1 MDFGSITLGTTIT
14 RTFTLTNQGGAVSGI
29 PNINVEYLT
38 APRGTVTATGCSAAL
53 APGASCVLTIKATP
67 TALGLF
73 QAFVRVTANPGAPDS
88 GSLSIHVVGWA
99 IGFEV
104 SPSASIDLGD
114 VAPGVSI
121 QRDFRVTALIDL
133 VDLKV
138 VAGGEDLAIE
148 PISTCTAVLSKGASC
163 LVNVEFVARSLGWK
177 RVGLG
182 FRAGGDLGQFVSV
195 EFTANVSKASDLS
208 IAPKAPPTYTCIIE
222 KTSAPVV
229 FTVTNVSA
237 APSGQIIATIV
248 GESASDFRIASTD
261 CSTLAPNA
269 TCAVSVVC
277 SPPMSAS
284 AAIRHAILSVTD
296 GNTQLSV
303 PLTAEVTF

>member
-1 MDFGSITLGTTIT
+1 MDFGSITLGTTST
-14 RTFTLTNQGGAVSGI
+14 RTFTLTNLGGAVSGI

-38 APRGTVTATGCSAAL
+38 APRGSVTATGCSAAL

-67 TALGLF
+67 AALGLS
-73 QAFVRVTANPGAPDS
+73 QAFVRVTANPGTSDS
-88 GSLSIHVVGWA
+88 SALSIHVVGWA

-114 VAPGVSI
+114 VAPGTSI
-121 QRDFRVTALIDL
+121 ERDFRVTAFIDL
-133 VDLKV
+133 ADLKV
-138 VAGGEDLAIE
+138 VAGGEDLAIA

-163 LVNVEFVARSLGWK
+163 LVKVEFVPQSLGWK

-182 FRAGGDLGQFVSV
+182 FRAGGDMGQFVSV
-195 EFTANVSKASDLS
+195 EITANVSKASDLS
-208 IAPKAPPTYTCIIE
+208 IAPKAPPTYACIIE

-229 FTVTNVSA
+229 FTVTNVSGA
-237 APSGQIIATIV
+237 ASGQIIATLV
-248 GESASDFRIASTD
+248 GESARDFRISGTD

-269 TCAVSVVC
+269 TCVVSVVC

-284 AAIRHAILSVTD
+284 AAVRQAILSVTD
-296 GNTQLSV
+296 GNTHLSV
-303 PLTAEVTF
+303 PLSGEVTF